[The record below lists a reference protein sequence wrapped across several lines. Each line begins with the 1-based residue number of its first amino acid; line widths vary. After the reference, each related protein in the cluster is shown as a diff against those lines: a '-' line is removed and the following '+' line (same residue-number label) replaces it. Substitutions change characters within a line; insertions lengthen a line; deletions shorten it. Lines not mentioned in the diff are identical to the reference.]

1 MDSWA
6 MGDADKNDVLK
17 GERAIE
23 LFLLGPFRI
32 ALGSDMLPN
41 GLGCK
46 VLLEKEDRR

>member
-1 MDSWA
+1 

-23 LFLLGPFRI
+23 LLLLGPFRI
-32 ALGSDMLPN
+32 ALGLDILAN
-41 GLGCK
+41 GLRCN